1 MSNKVRDNR
10 TCYLFNNII
19 NIENFDL
26 NNMKIDQK
34 SYKTILIHYI
44 GYVTIKHLKYLQIN
58 IPSFIPYFQES
69 EWIL

>member
-44 GYVTIKHLKYLQIN
+44 GYVTSKDLKYLQSN
-58 IPSFIPYFQES
+58 VPSFIPYFQES

>member
-44 GYVTIKHLKYLQIN
+44 GYVTIKDLKYLQIN
-58 IPSFIPYFQES
+58 IPSFIRYFQES